1 MSAGSLGGR
10 AVISGVGLALAGRSS
25 ERSALNLTLDAV
37 LEALTDAGL
46 RDSDIDGLSSWPGVS
61 VTPGMAPVSLR
72 EVKESL
78 NLKLNWFAA
87 SPEAP
92 GQLSA
97 VINAAMA
104 VASGQARHVLCF
116 RTLSQYSEQVKSRLR
131 LTGGGIPAPAATPT
145 RAARSGGLMS
155 WIRPFNGLSAAHP
168 LALVA
173 KRHMHE
179 YGTTRE
185 QLGAI
190 AVNARANAVLNPRA
204 LYREPLTMSDYLSA
218 RMVTEPLCL
227 YDCDTPID
235 GSTVVIVSAHDTAR
249 GLRKPPLRIEAMS
262 GAFYGR
268 NSWDQFEDLTGMAAS
283 DAGRHLWEL
292 TDLKPA
298 DVDVANLYD
307 GFSILTLIWLE
318 SLGFCAKGES
328 GAFVEGGAR
337 IARDGLLPLNTGGGQ
352 LSAGRLHGFGLLW
365 ETCVQLWGEGGERQ
379 VPGNPEV
386 GIAAAGGGPLAGC
399 LLLTR
404 Q

>member
-1 MSAGSLGGR
+1 MLTEILERR
-10 AVISGVGLALAGRSS
+10 AAITGVGLAMAGRRAD
-25 ERSALNLTLDAV
+25 RSALNLTLDAIF
-37 LEALTDAGL
+37 EALADAGL

-61 VTPGMAPVSLR
+61 ATPGMAPVTLR

-78 NLKLNWFAA
+78 GLKLNWFAA

-97 VINAAMA
+97 VMNAAMA
-104 VASGQARHVLCF
+104 VACGQARHVLCF
-116 RTLSQYSEQVKSRLR
+116 RTLNQYSAQLR
-131 LTGGGIPAPAATPT
+131 RRSLSATVPE
-145 RAARSGGLMS
+145 RVEGLMS

-185 QLGAI
+185 QLGAL
-190 AVNARANAVLNPRA
+190 VLNSRKNAALNERA
-204 LYREPLTMSDYLSA
+204 LYRSALTMQEYLAA
-218 RMVTEPLCL
+218 RMITEPLCL
-227 YDCDTPID
+227 FDCDSPID
-235 GSTVVIVSAHDTAR
+235 GSTVVIVSHIDAAR
-249 GLRKPPLRIEAMS
+249 TLRKPPLRIEAMS
-262 GAFYGR
+262 GALHGR
-268 NSWDQFEDLTGMAAS
+268 NSWDQFEDLTSMAAA
-283 DAGRHLWEL
+283 DAGRRLWQR

-318 SLGFCAKGES
+318 ALGFCGKGES
-328 GAFVEGGAR
+328 GAFVQGGAR
-337 IARDGLLPLNTGGGQ
+337 IALSGCLPLNTGGGQ

-365 ETCVQLWGEGGERQ
+365 ETCRQLWSEAGERQ
-379 VPGNPEV
+379 VQGAKV
-386 GIAAAGGGPLAGC
+386 GITAAGGGPLAGC

-404 Q
+404 E

>member
-1 MSAGSLGGR
+1 MLTEILERR
-10 AVISGVGLALAGRSS
+10 AAITGVGLAMAGRSAD
-25 ERSALNLTLDAV
+25 RSALNLTLDAV
-37 LEALTDAGL
+37 FEALGDAGL
-46 RDSDIDGLSSWPGVS
+46 RDSDIDGLSSWPGIS
-61 VTPGMAPVSLR
+61 ATPGMAPVTLR

-78 NLKLNWFAA
+78 ALKLNWFAA

-97 VINAAMA
+97 VMNAAMA

-116 RTLSQYSEQVKSRLR
+116 RTLNQYSAQLRRRSLSESR
-131 LTGGGIPAPAATPT
+131 ATPQ
-145 RAARSGGLMS
+145 RVEGLMS

-185 QLGAI
+185 QLGALVI
-190 AVNARANAVLNPRA
+190 NSRKNAALNDRA
-204 LYREPLTMSDYLSA
+204 LYRSPLTMEEYLAA
-218 RMVTEPLCL
+218 RMITEPLCL
-227 YDCDTPID
+227 YDCDPPID
-235 GSTVVIVSAHDTAR
+235 GATAVIVSHIDAAR
-249 GLRKPPLRIEAMS
+249 TLRKPALRIEAMS
-262 GAFYGR
+262 GALHGR
-268 NSWDQFEDLTGMAAS
+268 NSWDQFEDLTSMAAA
-283 DAGRHLWEL
+283 DAGRRLWER
-292 TDLKPA
+292 TDLKPG

-318 SLGFCAKGES
+318 ALGFCGKGES

-337 IARDGLLPLNTGGGQ
+337 IALSGCLPLNTGGGQ

-365 ETCVQLWGEGGERQ
+365 ETCRQLWNEAGDRQ
-379 VPGNPEV
+379 VKGATV
-386 GIAAAGGGPLAGC
+386 GITAAGGGPLAGC

-404 Q
+404 E

>member
-1 MSAGSLGGR
+1 MAEILERR
-10 AVISGVGLALAGRSS
+10 ATISGVGLALAGRSS
-25 ERSALNLTLDAV
+25 ARSPLNLTLDAIF
-37 LEALTDAGL
+37 EALADAGL
-46 RDSDIDGLSSWPGVS
+46 EDGDIDGLSSWPGVS
-61 VTPGMAPVSLR
+61 ATPGMAPVSLR

-97 VINAAMA
+97 VMNAAMA

-116 RTLSQYSEQVKSRLR
+116 RTLSQYSEQVKARSKISQ
-131 LTGGGIPAPAATPT
+131 GGSE
-145 RAARSGGLMS
+145 RRSAARVEGLMS

-173 KRHMHE
+173 TRHMHE
-179 YGTTRE
+179 FGTTRE

-190 AVNARANAVLNPRA
+190 AVNGRSNAMLNPRA
-204 LYREPLTMSDYLSA
+204 LYHDPLTLDDYMSA
-218 RMVTEPLCL
+218 RMITEPLCL
-227 YDCDTPID
+227 YDCDAPID
-235 GSTVVIVSAHDTAR
+235 GSTVIIVSRLEAAR
-249 GLRKPPLRIEAMS
+249 DLRKPLLRIEAMS
-262 GAFYGR
+262 GALHGR
-268 NSWDQFEDLTGMAAS
+268 NSWDQFEDLTGMAAT
-283 DAGRHLWEL
+283 DAGRHLWER

-318 SLGFCAKGES
+318 SLGFCARGEG
-328 GAFVEGGAR
+328 GAFVQGGLR
-337 IARDGLLPLNTGGGQ
+337 IARNGPLPLNTGGGQ

-365 ETCVQLWGEGGERQ
+365 ETCIQLWGEGGERQ
-379 VPGNPEV
+379 VPGKPQV

-399 LLLTR
+399 MLITR

>member
-1 MSAGSLGGR
+1 MSLEILERR
-10 AVISGVGLALAGRSS
+10 AAISGVGLSLAGRSA
-25 ERSALNLTLDAV
+25 ERTPLNLTLDAI
-37 LEALTDAGL
+37 LEALEDAGL
-46 RDSDIDGLSSWPGVS
+46 HDSDIDGLSSWPGMS

-72 EVKESL
+72 EVKEAL
-78 NLKLNWFAA
+78 GLKLNWFAA

-97 VINAAMA
+97 VMNAAMA

-116 RTLSQYSEQVKSRLR
+116 RTLSQYSEQVKARAQ
-131 LTGGGIPAPAATPT
+131 GGIAGQK
-145 RAARSGGLMS
+145 SGRVEGLMS

-173 KRHMHE
+173 MRHMHQ

-190 AVNARANAVLNPRA
+190 AVNGRNNAQLNPRA
-204 LYREPLTMSDYLSA
+204 LYREPLTMESYLAA
-218 RMVTEPLCL
+218 RMITEPLCL
-227 YDCDTPID
+227 FDCDAPID
-235 GSTVVIVSAHDTAR
+235 GATVIIVSRWEAAQ

-262 GAFYGR
+262 GALHGR
-268 NSWDQFEDLTGMAAS
+268 NSWDQFEDLTEMAAN
-283 DAGRHLWEL
+283 DTGRHLWER

-318 SLGFCAKGES
+318 ALGFCAKGDS
-328 GAFVEGGAR
+328 GPFVAGGSR
-337 IARDGLLPLNTGGGQ
+337 IARNGELPLNTGGGQ

-365 ETCVQLWGEGGERQ
+365 ETCIQLWGEGGERQ
-379 VPGNPEV
+379 VPGNPQV
-386 GIAAAGGGPLAGC
+386 GLAAAGGGPLAGC

-404 Q
+404 N